1 MKRLCRCL
9 NSVFFSTNNLV
20 IENIVNI
27 SLKNIAMLQ
36 ELLIWVVWQDGS
48 SGKRVICCHISIE
61 YWNKY
66 EKLGLVVL
74 AQGEK

>member
-1 MKRLCRCL
+1 MKRLRRCL
-9 NSVFFSTNNLV
+9 NFLFLGTDNFI
-20 IENIVNI
+20 IENTLNI

-36 ELLIWVVWQDGS
+36 ELFICVVWQDGS

-66 EKLGLVVL
+66 KKLGLVLL